1 MLSTLLLLE
10 RLLSRLLL
18 ILKLPLLL
26 WRSFPGLLLWLLSM
40 LLLCSFAEL
49 LLLLLLSLL
58 LLTLTAVPPSDV
70 VPLLP
75 VAASGMGCLVMGG
88 IRILS
93 FGHWIL

>member
-49 LLLLLLSLL
+49 LLLLLSLL

>member
-1 MLSTLLLLE
+1 
-10 RLLSRLLL
+10 
-18 ILKLPLLL
+18 
-26 WRSFPGLLLWLLSM
+26 
-40 LLLCSFAEL
+40 
-49 LLLLLLSLL
+49 

-75 VAASGMGCLVMGG
+75 VAASGMRCLVMGG